1 MKSITQVEIN
11 APVSEVAALFADPR
25 NNPKWMLDLDRYEPL
40 GGEQGMPGS
49 TYRLVP
55 KSEKMIFLVTIIS
68 RDLPRELRLH
78 LDCPDVEVAITGKL
92 TALSPRSTQL
102 ISEEVFTF
110 KGALNTILSVFARK
124 TIRTVHRRHIEDF
137 KRFVED
143 TSRR

>member
-1 MKSITQVEIN
+1 
-11 APVSEVAALFADPR
+11 
-25 NNPKWMLDLDRYEPL
+25 
-40 GGEQGMPGS
+40 
-49 TYRLVP
+49 
-55 KSEKMIFLVTIIS
+55 
-68 RDLPRELRLH
+68 LPRELRLH

-110 KGALNTILSVFARK
+110 KGTLNTILSVFARK